1 MNFQDYEK
9 IIKNENSAKKYLLQ
23 FCWKN
28 HQRFCPKCRSRKL
41 YSLQGGR
48 RRCARCAYTFHDFS
62 QRFLNNGNL
71 SCQQWLRLIKL
82 FELEV
87 PTGRMADQLGVTYNT
102 AYKAVTTLRM
112 AILAHSLD
120 ARLIIRS
127 IEGLDFSKSGK
138 FHLDMSSKAG
148 GRMPVFG
155 IVERG
160 PHVFAD
166 LIPELD
172 GDSIIHFKMNFHL
185 KTASLGKIIY
195 TDRFKQYAA
204 LLVGGS
210 NLSAAYNIRHA
221 DKGLFIDSSK
231 GFWSFSKDWFRRLKG
246 ISPRNFPLYIK
257 ELEFRYNHKSEDI
270 FPILAEYLC
279 AMVPDFED

>member
-1 MNFQDYEK
+1 
-9 IIKNENSAKKYLLQ
+9 LLQ

-41 YSLQGGR
+41 YALQGGR

>member
-1 MNFQDYEK
+1 M
-9 IIKNENSAKKYLLQ
+9 LQ

-41 YSLQGGR
+41 YSLRDGK
-48 RRCARCAYTFHDFS
+48 RRCSRCSYTFHDFS
-62 QRFLNNGNL
+62 QRFINNGNL
-71 SCQQWLRLIKL
+71 SAQQWLRLIKL

-87 PTGRMADQLGVTYNT
+87 PTGRMAEQLGITYNT
-102 AYKAVTTLRM
+102 AYKAATTLRM

-138 FHLDMSSKAG
+138 FHLDMSTKTG

-210 NLSAAYNIRHA
+210 HLSAIYNIRHA

-257 ELEFRYNHKSEDI
+257 ELEFRYNHKNDDI
-270 FPILAEYLC
+270 FSILAEYLC

>member
-1 MNFQDYEK
+1 
-9 IIKNENSAKKYLLQ
+9 
-23 FCWKN
+23 
-28 HQRFCPKCRSRKL
+28 
-41 YSLQGGR
+41 
-48 RRCARCAYTFHDFS
+48 
-62 QRFLNNGNL
+62 
-71 SCQQWLRLIKL
+71 
-82 FELEV
+82 
-87 PTGRMADQLGVTYNT
+87 MAEQLGVTYNT

-127 IEGLDFSKSGK
+127 IEGLEFTKSGK
-138 FHLDMSSKAG
+138 FHLDMSTRTG

-195 TDRFKQYAA
+195 TDRFKQYSA

-210 NLSAAYNIRHA
+210 HLSALYNIRHA

-257 ELEFRYNHKSEDI
+257 ELEFRYNYKNDDI
-270 FPILAEYLC
+270 FSILAQYLC

>member
-1 MNFQDYEK
+1 
-9 IIKNENSAKKYLLQ
+9 
-23 FCWKN
+23 
-28 HQRFCPKCRSRKL
+28 
-41 YSLQGGR
+41 
-48 RRCARCAYTFHDFS
+48 
-62 QRFLNNGNL
+62 
-71 SCQQWLRLIKL
+71 
-82 FELEV
+82 
-87 PTGRMADQLGVTYNT
+87 MAEQLGVTYNT

-138 FHLDMSSKAG
+138 FHLDMSTRG
-148 GRMPVFG
+148 GARMPVFG

-185 KTASLGKIIY
+185 KTANLGKIIY

-210 NLSAAYNIRHA
+210 HLSARYNIRHN

-257 ELEFRYNHKSEDI
+257 ELEFRYNHRNDDI

>member
-1 MNFQDYEK
+1 MDFQSFEK
-9 IIKNENSAKKYLLQ
+9 IIQNENSAKKYLLQ

-28 HQRFCPKCRSRKL
+28 HQRFCPKCRIRKL
-41 YSLQGGR
+41 YALQQNR
-48 RRCARCAYTFHDFS
+48 RRCSRCGYTFHDFS
-62 QRFLNNGNL
+62 HRFINNGNL
-71 SCQQWLRLIKL
+71 TCQQWLRLLKL

-87 PTGRMADQLGVTYNT
+87 PTGRMAEQLNISYNT
-102 AYKAVTTLRM
+102 AYKSVTTLRM

-120 ARLIIRS
+120 ARLIIGY
-127 IEGLDFSKSGK
+127 IDGLGFGKSGK
-138 FHLDMSSKAG
+138 FHLGTSSRNNT
-148 GRMPVFG
+148 RMPVFG

-160 PHVFAD
+160 SHVFAD

-204 LLVGGS
+204 LLVGGN
-210 NLSAAYNIRHA
+210 NLSSAYNIRHT

-257 ELEFRYNHKSEDI
+257 ELEFRYNHKNEDI
-270 FPILAEYLC
+270 FPLLAQFLC
-279 AMVPDFED
+279 AWVPEFED

>member
-1 MNFQDYEK
+1 MAEQ
-9 IIKNENSAKKYLLQ
+9 
-23 FCWKN
+23 
-28 HQRFCPKCRSRKL
+28 
-41 YSLQGGR
+41 
-48 RRCARCAYTFHDFS
+48 
-62 QRFLNNGNL
+62 L
-71 SCQQWLRLIKL
+71 S
-82 FELEV
+82 V
-87 PTGRMADQLGVTYNT
+87 SYNT
-102 AYKAVTTLRM
+102 AYKSVTTLRM

-120 ARLIIRS
+120 APLIIRS
-127 IEGLDFSKSGK
+127 IEGLGFGKSGK
-138 FHLDMSSKAG
+138 FHLDVSSKVG

-172 GDSIIHFKMNFHL
+172 EDNIVHFKMNFHL

-195 TDRFKQYAA
+195 TDRYKQYSA

-210 NLSAAYNIRHA
+210 RLSATYNIKHA

-231 GFWSFSKDWFRRLKG
+231 GFWSYSKEWFRRLKG

-257 ELEFRYNHKSEDI
+257 ELEFRYNHRTQDI
-270 FPILAEYLC
+270 FPILAKYLC
-279 AMVPDFED
+279 DLVPDFED

>member
-1 MNFQDYEK
+1 MDLQSFEK
-9 IIKNENSAKKYLLQ
+9 IVKNENSAKKFLLQ

-28 HQRFCPKCRSRKL
+28 HQRFCPKCRSRRI

-62 QRFLNNGNL
+62 QRFINNGNIT
-71 SCQQWLRLIKL
+71 CQQWLRLIKL

-87 PTGRMADQLGVTYNT
+87 PTGRMAEQLSVSYNT
-102 AYKAVTTLRM
+102 AYKSVTTLRM

-120 ARLIIRS
+120 ASLIIRS
-127 IEGLDFSKSGK
+127 IEGLGFGKSGK
-138 FHLDMSSKAG
+138 FHLDVSSKVG

-155 IVERG
+155 IAERG

-172 GDSIIHFKMNFHL
+172 EDNIVHFKMNFQL

-195 TDRFKQYAA
+195 TDRFKQYSA

-210 NLSAAYNIRHA
+210 RLSSIYNIRHQ

-231 GFWSFSKDWFRRLKG
+231 GFWSYSKEWFRRLKG

-257 ELEFRYNHKSEDI
+257 ELEFRYNHRTQDI
-270 FPILAEYLC
+270 FPILAKYLC
-279 AMVPDFED
+279 DLVPDFED

>member
-1 MNFQDYEK
+1 MDFQTFEK
-9 IIKNENSAKKYLLQ
+9 LIKNENSAKKYLLG

-41 YSLQGGR
+41 YALQGGR
-48 RRCARCAYTFHDFS
+48 RRCSRCAYTFHDFS

-71 SCQQWLRLIKL
+71 SPRQWLRLIKL

-87 PTGRMADQLGVTYNT
+87 PIGRMAEQLGITYNT
-102 AYKAVTTLRM
+102 VYKAVTTLRM

-120 ARLIIRS
+120 AALIIRS
-127 IEGLDFSKSGK
+127 IEGLGFSKSGK
-138 FHLDMSSKAG
+138 FHMDMSPKGG

-160 PHVFAD
+160 GHVFAD

-204 LLVGGS
+204 LLTGGS
-210 NLSAAYNIRHA
+210 QLSSRYNIRHA

-231 GFWSFSKDWFRRLKG
+231 GFWSFSKDWFRRLRG

-257 ELEFRYNHKSEDI
+257 ELEFRYNYRNEDI
-270 FPILAEYLC
+270 FAVLAEYLC
-279 AMVPDFED
+279 AMVPDFEE

>member
-1 MNFQDYEK
+1 MDFQTFENL
-9 IIKNENSAKKYLLQ
+9 IKNENSAKKYLLQ

-28 HQRFCPKCRSRKL
+28 HQRSCPKCRSRKL
-41 YSLQGGR
+41 YALQGGR

-71 SCQQWLRLIKL
+71 SPRQWLRLIKL

-87 PTGRMADQLGVTYNT
+87 PTGRMAEQLGITYNT
-102 AYKAVTTLRM
+102 AYKAVATLRM

-127 IEGLDFSKSGK
+127 IEGLGFSRSGK
-138 FHLDMSSKAG
+138 FHLDMSTRG

-172 GDSIIHFKMNFHL
+172 GDSIVHFKMNFHL

-204 LLVGGS
+204 LLTGGS
-210 NLSAAYNIRHA
+210 QLSSIYNIRHA
-221 DKGLFIDSSK
+221 DKGLHIDSSK
-231 GFWSFSKDWFRRLKG
+231 GFWSFSKEWFRRLKG

-279 AMVPDFED
+279 AMVPDFEE

>member
-1 MNFQDYEK
+1 M
-9 IIKNENSAKKYLLQ
+9 LQ

-41 YSLQGGR
+41 YALRAGK
-48 RRCARCAYTFHDFS
+48 RRCSRCSYTFHDFS
-62 QRFLNNGNL
+62 QRFINNGNL
-71 SCQQWLRLIKL
+71 SAQQWLRLIKL

-87 PTGRMADQLGVTYNT
+87 SMGRMAEQLGVTYNT

-127 IEGLDFSKSGK
+127 IEGLDFTKSGK
-138 FHLDMSSKAG
+138 FHLDMSTRSGA
-148 GRMPVFG
+148 RMPVFG

-160 PHVFAD
+160 THVFAD

-210 NLSAAYNIRHA
+210 NLSAIYNIRHA

-257 ELEFRYNHKSEDI
+257 ELEFRYNHRNDDI

>member
-1 MNFQDYEK
+1 MDLQSYEK
-9 IIKNENSAKKYLLQ
+9 IIKNENSAKKYLLK

-28 HQRFCPKCRSRKL
+28 HQRFCPKCRNRKL
-41 YSLQGGR
+41 YVLQQDR
-48 RRCARCAYTFHDFS
+48 RRCTKCGYTFHDFS
-62 QRFLNNGNL
+62 QRFINNGNL
-71 SCQQWLRLIKL
+71 TCQQWLRLIKL
-82 FELEV
+82 FELEI
-87 PTGRMADQLGVTYNT
+87 PTGRIAEQLNITYNT

-120 ARLIIRS
+120 ARLIMES
-127 IEGLDFSKSGK
+127 IEGLGFGKSGK
-138 FHLDMSSKAG
+138 YHMEGSQQHAV
-148 GRMPVFG
+148 RMPVFG

-160 PHVFAD
+160 SLVFAD

-172 GDSIIHFKMNFHL
+172 ADSIIHFKMNFHL
-185 KTASLGKIIY
+185 KTSSIGKIIY

-204 LLVGGS
+204 LLIGGS
-210 NLSAAYNIRHA
+210 HLSTAYNIRHN

-257 ELEFRYNHKSEDI
+257 ELEFRYNFKNDDI

-279 AMVPDFED
+279 DFVPDLED

>member
-1 MNFQDYEK
+1 MDFQTFENL
-9 IIKNENSAKKYLLQ
+9 IKNENSAKKYLLQ

-41 YSLQGGR
+41 YSLQGDR
-48 RRCARCAYTFHDFS
+48 RRCSRCAYTFHDFS

-71 SCQQWLRLIKL
+71 SPRQWLRLIKL

-87 PTGRMADQLGVTYNT
+87 PTGRTAEQLGITYNT

-120 ARLIIRS
+120 ARLIFRS
-127 IEGLDFSKSGK
+127 IEGLGFSRSGK
-138 FHLDMSSKAG
+138 FHLDMSTKG

-160 PHVFAD
+160 SRVFAD

-172 GDSIIHFKMNFHL
+172 GDSIVHFKMNFHL

-204 LLVGGS
+204 LLTGGS
-210 NLSAAYNIRHA
+210 QLSSIYNIRHA

-257 ELEFRYNHKSEDI
+257 ELEFRYNHRNEDI

-279 AMVPDFED
+279 SMVPDFEE